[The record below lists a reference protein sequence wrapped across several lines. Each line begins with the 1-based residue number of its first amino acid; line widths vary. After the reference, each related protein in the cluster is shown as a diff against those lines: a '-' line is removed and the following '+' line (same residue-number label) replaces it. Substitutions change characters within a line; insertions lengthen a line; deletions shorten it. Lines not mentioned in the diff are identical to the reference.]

1 MITPEQA
8 NYRILFSKIAAIMLL
23 VAIIPVWP
31 YFFYQLLKFLVFG
44 AATYSAYLFRK
55 EKNKKWM
62 WAMIVIAIIF
72 NPINPF
78 YFGHF
83 LWSIM
88 DIVVAILLFESLK
101 K

>member
-1 MITPEQA
+1 MLTPEQKH
-8 NYRILFSKIAAIMLL
+8 YKVLFSKISAIALL
-23 VAIIPVWP
+23 VAVIPIWP
-31 YFFYQLLKFLVFG
+31 YFFYQLLKFFVFG
-44 AATYSAYLFRK
+44 SATYSAYLFRK

-83 LWSIM
+83 LWSTM
-88 DIVVAILLFESLK
+88 DLIVAILFLRSLK